1 MTDNVPPLKLKN
13 KTGKKQRRRKKVKD
27 FFYLFLGHR
36 MGRAGVIVIIIF
48 ILVAFTAPY
57 LRTVNPHQSGSAS
70 NILHPPTFHFW
81 FGTDDLGRDIWS
93 QTIFGSRVSLLIG
106 FLSALVTVVTGAF
119 IGIIAGYYGGILE
132 EVLMRIVD
140 FFMMIPELPLMIVLA
155 AVLGPSIWN
164 IIFVVSLVSW
174 PTTARVV
181 RSQVLSLKER
191 PFVEASR
198 CIGANDFLLM
208 FGEIL
213 PNVIPILFAEA
224 VVMITEAIY
233 AEAVLSFL
241 GLGDPTRIS
250 WGTMLHFAFESG
262 AMASAPWW
270 ILPPILSI
278 VILIIGFSFLGT
290 AISDIL
296 KPGYKEMKGF

>member
-1 MTDNVPPLKLKN
+1 MSSIPSLVLKDREKRRA
-13 KTGKKQRRRKKVKD
+13 RRRKKIRD
-27 FFYLFLGHR
+27 FFFLLFGHR
-36 MGRAGVIVIIIF
+36 MGLVGSIIIVTF
-48 ILVAFTAPY
+48 IAVAIAAPV
-57 LRTVNPHQSGSAS
+57 LHTVDPKQSGKAA
-70 NILHPPTFHFW
+70 NILQPPSFHFW

-93 QTIFGSRVSLLIG
+93 QTLYGSRISLLIG
-106 FLSALVTVVTGAF
+106 FLSAIVTVVTGAI
-119 IGIIAGYYGGILE
+119 IGIIAGFYGGVIE
-132 EVLMRIVD
+132 ELLMRIVD

-224 VVMITEAIY
+224 VVMVTEAIY

-270 ILPPILSI
+270 VIPPILSI